1 MKTIIGQTI
10 NFKIVVL
17 MMVVFYLLIDV
28 PIYPQENDSTKTKS
42 DSSVTKTD
50 SLGKKVMSLDA
61 YPYAYYTPETEL
73 AFGAGGILI
82 FFSSDSSIT
91 KPSKIVLG
99 GYYTTNS
106 QYYLSLNPEMYFFS
120 NELYVSMP
128 LSFGYFVSKFYGI
141 GPATPDTGN
150 VEYTSRVYTG
160 TLSVLGPSLWMT
172 ADKAGLVFDYNY
184 TEMVETDTNYYLQE
198 DGVLGSDGGQ
208 YFGIGANAVWD
219 TRDNIFFPNKGK
231 YTSLKFVSYP
241 IGEFIYY
248 VTELDV
254 RSYTAFSKNHVLA
267 GQAYFYTALGEVPF
281 YALPQL
287 GGQYKMRGYYQGRYV
302 DNAYFTVQLEYRQY
316 FWWRFGYVVFGSV
329 GTVASSP
336 DKYQISEMK
345 VSYGAGLRF
354 LFNEEEMVNI
364 RVDLGITT
372 EGDTGVYFGLEEAF

>member
-1 MKTIIGQTI
+1 MYAQDKDTT
-10 NFKIVVL
+10 
-17 MMVVFYLLIDV
+17 
-28 PIYPQENDSTKTKS
+28 
-42 DSSVTKTD
+42 SVKTD
-50 SLGKKVMSLDA
+50 SSTVKSVSSRTEADSTNKNVMSLDA

-82 FFSSDSSIT
+82 FFSSDSAIT

-106 QYYLSLNPEMYFFS
+106 QYYLSLNPEMYFID
-120 NELYVSMP
+120 NELYISMP

-160 TLSVLGPSLWMT
+160 TLSILGPSLWLT
-172 ADKAGLVFDYNY
+172 ADKAGIVFDYNY
-184 TEMVETDTNYYLQE
+184 TQMVDTDTNYYLQG
-198 DGVLGSDGGQ
+198 DDVLGSDGGE
-208 YFGIGANAVWD
+208 YFGVGINAVWD
-219 TRDNIFFPNKGK
+219 TRDNIFFPNDGK

-241 IGEFIYY
+241 VGEFIYY
-248 VTELDV
+248 TTELDI
-254 RSYTAFSKNHVLA
+254 RSYTSFSKNHVLA
-267 GQAYFYTALGEVPF
+267 AQVYNTIALGEVPF

-302 DNAYFTVQLEYRQY
+302 DNSYFTLQLEYRQY
-316 FWWRFGYVVFGSV
+316 FWWRFGYVVFGSI

-336 DKYQISEMK
+336 DKYQLSEMK

-354 LFNEEEMVNI
+354 LFNKEEMVNI